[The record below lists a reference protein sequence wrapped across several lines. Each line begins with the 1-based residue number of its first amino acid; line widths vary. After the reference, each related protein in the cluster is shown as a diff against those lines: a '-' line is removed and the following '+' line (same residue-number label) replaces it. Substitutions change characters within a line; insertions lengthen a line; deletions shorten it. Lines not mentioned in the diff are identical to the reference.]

1 MRFRGL
7 ALALALAA
15 GLALTTAASS
25 RPLADEKELATDTS
39 GDSGTAPDLTTATVS
54 NDNEGKLTWRIGIGN
69 RPSFAAPDFV
79 SIYID
84 ADAADTGEEGFEFL
98 IQHDPS
104 QGVALFKWAGSQWED
119 ARSRT
124 VAAAYANGLLEISI
138 DFREL
143 GSESLVFWFYSD
155 TVPVAS
161 DSLWDAAPNGDDVHF
176 FFVRVPLL
184 FQSFGKP
191 ARVTAGRTATVS
203 LDLWTDS
210 DRRGVVTCTG
220 RYGAKRIRGTGSWAS
235 VTVSVPTSDGSV
247 APLAYKGK
255 ATCRFAIPR
264 AAKGKAL
271 TLRVAATKG
280 GATVFRTHAA
290 RAR

>member
-1 MRFRGL
+1 MIARF
-7 ALALALAA
+7 ALVVLAA
-15 GLALTTAASS
+15 LVITTAAAS
-25 RPLADEKELATDTS
+25 RPLADEKELAADTS
-39 GDSGTAPDLTTATVS
+39 GDSGTAPDLTTAAVS
-54 NDNEGKLTWRIGIGN
+54 NDNEGKLTWRIGVGN
-69 RPSFAAPDFV
+69 RSAFAAPDFV

-84 ADAADTGEEGFEFL
+84 ADGADTGEEGFEFL

-104 QGVALFKWAGSQWED
+104 QGAALFKWSGSQWED
-119 ARSRT
+119 AQSRT
-124 VAAAYANGLLEISI
+124 VAAAFANGVLEISI

-161 DSLWDAAPNGDDVHF
+161 DDLWDAAPNGDDVHF

-184 FQSFGKP
+184 FQSFTRP
-191 ARVTAGRTATVS
+191 ARITAGRTATLS
-203 LDLWTDS
+203 LDVWTDS
-210 DRRGVVTCTG
+210 DSRGVVTCTG

-235 VTVSVPTSDGSV
+235 VTVTVPSSDGGV

-264 AAKGKAL
+264 AAKRKAL
-271 TLRVAATKG
+271 SLRVAATKG
-280 GATVFRTHAA
+280 GATVFRTHTA